1 MFSHLT
7 LLNQHK
13 RSHNTED
20 GHQTDSGAIT
30 VVTQQPG
37 IIQAQN
43 IISES
48 GQNLG
53 QIQIVATESLEPA
66 TQTIQHTNN
75 EVTMIQTSTKDKNQK
90 CISCNGPITGNIKRK
105 GPKLIRCENC
115 INGDNNVQ
123 SIRPTQIFVAPDGDI
138 KFEIGE
144 ITQDQL
150 GQNIIP
156 ITQVSSLPNNIQV
169 QAAQPQK
176 TPKKKSTQ
184 STIVQPIAQATNV
197 TTVIKCTKCNGTGV
211 IVLNNANSTTTS
223 TANSNTSTTGT
234 IVSTSPGKTTQ
245 IVQLQT
251 QPQIQQQT
259 QQIQQ
264 IQIQHQPVQQQQ
276 QQQQTQQQT
285 TTQASPMPPPQK

>member
-20 GHQTDSGAIT
+20 SQTDTSQAI

-37 IIQAQN
+37 IIQQN

-75 EVTMIQTSTKDKNQK
+75 EITMVQTSAKDQKQK
-90 CISCNGPITGNIKRK
+90 CISCNGPIVGNLKRK

-156 ITQVSSLPNNIQV
+156 ITQVSNNIQ
-169 QAAQPQK
+169 AAQHKP
-176 TPKKKSTQ
+176 PKKKNTQ
-184 STIVQPIAQATNV
+184 GTVAQPVAQAANV

-211 IVLNNANSTTTS
+211 IVLNNANSATTS
-223 TANSNTSTTGT
+223 SANNSNSTSGT

-251 QPQIQQQT
+251 QPQHQQQT
-259 QQIQQ
+259 QQVQQ
-264 IQIQHQPVQQQQ
+264 IQIQQSHQQVQQQAQ
-276 QQQQTQQQT
+276 QSTQ
-285 TTQASPMPPPQK
+285 MPPPQK